1 MINTFRHWA
10 DEISFIKG
18 DYEYFVK
25 YRSEMI

>member
-1 MINTFRHWA
+1 MINSFRHWA